1 MSKVKF
7 YRAIL
12 ALFFALMGVATI
24 YSCITSRNDLP
35 LVTLALP
42 EAMEEGSYRVP
53 NQAVQ
58 QQGYRHLFVVEEQ
71 DGAWGKEYV
80 CREILLPNMSVEV
93 ETTLVYADLG
103 ELPVVVSST
112 ELLYDGAV
120 VRLS

>member
-1 MSKVKF
+1 MNKVKW
-7 YRAIL
+7 YGALL
-12 ALFFALMGVATI
+12 ALFFVLMGAATV

-80 CREILLPNMSVEV
+80 CREILLPNMSVEG

-103 ELPVVVSST
+103 KLPVVVSST
-112 ELLYDGAV
+112 EPLHDGAV

>member
-7 YRAIL
+7 YGAIL

-42 EAMEEGSYRVP
+42 EAVEEGSYRVP

-80 CREILLPNMSVEV
+80 CREILLPNMSVEG

-103 ELPVVVSST
+103 KLPVVVSST
-112 ELLYDGAV
+112 EPLHDGAV

>member
-1 MSKVKF
+1 MSKVKL
-7 YRAIL
+7 YAAIL

-24 YSCITSRNDLP
+24 CSCITSRNDLP
-35 LVTLALP
+35 LVTLVLP

-71 DGAWGKEYV
+71 AGAWGKEYV
-80 CREILLPNMSVEV
+80 CREILLPNMSAQG

-103 ELPVVVSST
+103 GLPVVVSST
-112 ELLYDGAV
+112 EPLHDGAV